1 MGGGVGREW
10 LVGGVCVF
18 VYFSAVLCGF
28 LAVSGGA
35 HARWR
40 WQKIVAGSSGVEA
53 DVESGGGKYIVQGSR
68 EWARGELCRGI

>member
-1 MGGGVGREW
+1 MGLGGSGWWAEY
-10 LVGGVCVF
+10 CVF
-18 VYFSAVLCGF
+18 ISPAVLSGF